1 MAIVRSNR
9 LPVKHPGIVFKEKY
23 MSADNH
29 TDVSKRLSMTRKDLL
44 SFTEGKSSVTIELAK
59 GLEQMTR
66 ISLEYWMNR
75 QKKYDAFIRSS
86 IR

>member
-1 MAIVRSNR
+1 MA
-9 LPVKHPGIVFKEKY
+9 
-23 MSADNH
+23 
-29 TDVSKRLSMTRKDLL
+29 RKDLW

-59 GLEQMTR
+59 GLEQMTG

-75 QKKYDAFIRSS
+75 QKKYDAFMRSS